1 MIVVII
7 VLAVM
12 FVVSTAIFIGE
23 ARHAP
28 LIDDKAPFLWDDFDP
43 KKKEVSEEEYHYME
57 TFCQHCKFYDG
68 TAMCLYGDNLGE
80 LGKHVVEYC
89 KKKSFFEAV

>member
-12 FVVSTAIFIGE
+12 FVVSSAIFIGE

-43 KKKEVSEEEYHYME
+43 KEYHFME

-68 TAMCLYGDNLGE
+68 TAMCLHGENFGE

>member
-7 VLAVM
+7 ILAVM
-12 FVVSTAIFIGE
+12 FVVSSAIFIGE

-43 KKKEVSEEEYHYME
+43 KKKEVSEEEYHFME

-68 TAMCLYGDNLGE
+68 TAMCLHEDNLGE